1 MPASVANAAPT
12 TVLPAFLCRSFLH
25 SREYVV
31 EQTDYAD
38 GGRQT
43 RLVTTSSRK
52 SWQLE
57 PACSAAV
64 LASISDFYLARKGPL
79 QPFYFYDLTQGGG
92 VVYDDTGV
100 ATNGRY
106 TVKFTGDYQHD
117 ISVGKSFAQ
126 IGIVELA

>member
-25 SREYVV
+25 SRQYNVD
-31 EQTDYAD
+31 QTDYAN
-38 GGRQT
+38 GERQT

-64 LASISDFYLARKGPL
+64 LASLSDFYLARKGSL
-79 QPFYFYDLTQGGG
+79 QPFYFYDLTQGG
-92 VVYDDTGV
+92 VTHDPTGV
-100 ATNGRY
+100 ATTGRY
-106 TVKFTGDYQHD
+106 TVHFNGPYQHD
-117 ISVGKSFAQ
+117 IVVGKSYAQ
-126 IGIVELA
+126 IELVELA